1 MIDRAV
7 IELEGVISRFIVKQ
21 DPMKTAKD
29 FAREIFKTLKKNMV
43 KKYELHAYG
52 RKDIIVCKE
61 VSEILKR
68 WISVLDIESGPFM
81 LEDKVDLYMVVH
93 FERNSDFYGAYKISK
108 SKANRMC
115 ENWEY
120 LREQ

>member
-93 FERNSDFYGAYKISK
+93 FERN
-108 SKANRMC
+108 
-115 ENWEY
+115 
-120 LREQ
+120 